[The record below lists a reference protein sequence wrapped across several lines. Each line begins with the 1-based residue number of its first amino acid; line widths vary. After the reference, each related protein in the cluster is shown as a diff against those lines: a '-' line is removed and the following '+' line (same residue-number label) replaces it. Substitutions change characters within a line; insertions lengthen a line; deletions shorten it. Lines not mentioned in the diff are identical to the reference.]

1 MKILSNGTGYILCI
15 YFLKENILESKMR
28 IFSFPFNQI
37 YVFSFLLESDKKRKR
52 FQAVKVRDVKA
63 FQKGKVIFQS

>member
-37 YVFSFLLESDKKRKR
+37 YVFSFLLESDKKKKNISGYESKR
-52 FQAVKVRDVKA
+52 CEGLSER
-63 FQKGKVIFQS
+63 